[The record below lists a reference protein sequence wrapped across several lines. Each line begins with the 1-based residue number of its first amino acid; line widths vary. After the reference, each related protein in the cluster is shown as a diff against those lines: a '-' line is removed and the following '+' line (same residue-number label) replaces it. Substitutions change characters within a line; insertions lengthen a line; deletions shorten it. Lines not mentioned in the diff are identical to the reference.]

1 MPDGVQTQRVQAH
14 LVSLDTAWMGPRHY
28 LAWFLASGGTLLD
41 GYSIFSLGV
50 AMPLITSRFELG
62 PLMVGL
68 IGSALVLGAA
78 FGAAF
83 GGPAADRF
91 GRRPALLIDMAVL
104 ACGAFLSAIARDPAW
119 ILAGQFLVGIGIGI
133 DFPVSASYV
142 SETMPKRERS
152 RMMVATIALQSV
164 GMLIAAAVTLT
175 VLKFFGSPIDWR
187 PILATTGAGA
197 LLFCLGRLWL
207 PESPR
212 WLMQHGREP
221 ATVRLVPHADLPP
234 VAVWSIMPPGHSMAD
249 LFSRAYRKRTLLASA
264 PWFLMDI
271 ATYGIGLFTPVILGA
286 IHLSSH
292 ASGPLAAN
300 FVAAEGSAAID
311 VFLFVGFL
319 IGLWAVPR
327 FGRIHMQIA
336 GFAGMAMGMLLLLF
350 SVLAGGGEAAHIALV
365 FAGFILFNLAMNAGP
380 NATTFT
386 LAPELFPTGIRASA
400 SGFAAATA
408 KAGATLGIFTLPQV
422 KEFAGVAGVL
432 ALMAVVS
439 ALGATI
445 TAVLAADIRD
455 IPEGRGL
462 EEMSQA

>member
-1 MPDGVQTQRVQAH
+1 MPDGVRPQPVQAH
-14 LVSLDTAWMGPRHY
+14 LDSLDTAWMGPRHY

-41 GYSIFSLGV
+41 GFSIFSLGV
-50 AMPLITSRFELG
+50 AMPLMTARFTLD
-62 PLMVGL
+62 PLMVGF

-91 GRRPALLIDMAVL
+91 GRKPALLVDMGIL
-104 ACGAFLSAIARDPAW
+104 ACGAFLSAFASEPAW
-119 ILAGQFLVGIGIGI
+119 ILVGQFLVGVGIGI

-142 SETMPKRERS
+142 SETMPKRQRS

-164 GMLIAAAVTLT
+164 GMLVAAMVALS
-175 VLKFFGSPIDWR
+175 VLRFFGSPIDWR
-187 PILATTGAGA
+187 PILATTGIGA
-197 LLFCLGRLWL
+197 LLFLLGRFWL

-212 WLMQHGREP
+212 WLLEHGRQP
-221 ATVRLVPHADLPP
+221 ATARLVPHAELPP
-234 VAVWSIMPPGHSMAD
+234 IEPVRPTSKQSVPG
-249 LFSRAYRKRTLLASA
+249 LFSPAYRKRTLLASA

-271 ATYGIGLFTPVILGA
+271 ATYGVGLFTPVILA
-286 IHLSSH
+286 SIHLSTN
-292 ASGPLAAN
+292 ASGPLATN

-311 VFLFVGFL
+311 LFLFIGFL

-336 GFAGMAMGMLLLLF
+336 GFIGMAMGMLLLLF
-350 SVLAGGGEAAHIALV
+350 SVLAGGGEASHIALV

-408 KAGATLGIFTLPQV
+408 KVGATVGIFTLPQV

-445 TAVLAADIRD
+445 TALLAADIRD

-462 EEMSQA
+462 EEVSQA